1 MDAPLVDGTSV
12 RDPSRIVAGMP
23 RSGIREVFDL
33 AHQIPGAI
41 HLEAGE
47 PSFPTP
53 WHICQ
58 AAIDALHKGDT
69 KYTPNAGIPE
79 LRRAIAEDVG
89 RRHGLEVEADQVV
102 VTTGGGAA
110 LFTAMKAL
118 TDPGD
123 GVLMSDPTWP
133 NYRMILAMQ
142 GLEPQ
147 PFPLLETDGLIPRAE
162 VIERHITDRSKVLIV
177 NSPANPTGV
186 VIPADALA
194 DLVELARRH
203 DLWIISDEVYDQLTF
218 DAEAVPT
225 ARFDS
230 DGRVVTVNSFS
241 KTYAMT
247 GWRVG
252 YAISQSDTA
261 PLISKVQ
268 EPITSCVNSP
278 AQRAALAA
286 LTGPQDAVAE
296 MRGAYRERRDLVL
309 KILDAGGVP
318 VVRPQGAFYA
328 WVDIGRSGMSDKEFA
343 RRLVVERHVAVVP
356 GTTFGSRGS
365 RSIRLSLATD
375 TDLLTEG
382 VSRLVQAIADWSS

>member
-1 MDAPLVDGTSV
+1 M
-12 RDPSRIVAGMP
+12 
-23 RSGIREVFDL
+23 
-33 AHQIPGAI
+33 
-41 HLEAGE
+41 
-47 PSFPTP
+47 
-53 WHICQ
+53 
-58 AAIDALHKGDT
+58 
-69 KYTPNAGIPE
+69 
-79 LRRAIAEDVG
+79 
-89 RRHGLEVEADQVV
+89 
-102 VTTGGGAA
+102 
-110 LFTAMKAL
+110 
-118 TDPGD
+118 
-123 GVLMSDPTWP
+123 
-133 NYRMILAMQ
+133 
-142 GLEPQ
+142 
-147 PFPLLETDGLIPRAE
+147 
-162 VIERHITDRSKVLIV
+162 
-177 NSPANPTGV
+177 
-186 VIPADALA
+186 IPADALA
-194 DLVELARRH
+194 DLVELARRY

-218 DAEAVPT
+218 DAEAVPI

-252 YAISQSDTA
+252 YAISRPDTA

-296 MRGAYRERRDLVL
+296 MRDAYRERRDLVL
-309 KILDAGGVP
+309 KILTQGGVP